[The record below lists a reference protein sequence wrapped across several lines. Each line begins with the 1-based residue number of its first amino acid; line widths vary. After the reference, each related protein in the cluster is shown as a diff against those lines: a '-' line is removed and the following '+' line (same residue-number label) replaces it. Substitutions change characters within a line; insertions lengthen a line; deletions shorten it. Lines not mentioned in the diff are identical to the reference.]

1 MIKNLVFD
9 FGKVLVDYDIE
20 SFFRSLFERE
30 EDLLQF
36 AAMTERE
43 HFVNRLD
50 KGEQN
55 TAELTAELS
64 AKYPQ
69 FAWHLQQFHDRH
81 MEIIIGEIEGMRE
94 LIEEYRAK
102 GYGIYGL
109 TNWSEAVYEVRD
121 RYDILQMMD
130 GTLISSEEKLIK
142 PDPAIFRR
150 FCEKFSLD
158 PRECLFTDDRPE
170 NIDGAISVG
179 MHAILFRSPAQFA
192 AQLREVLL
200 CHS

>member
-9 FGKVLVDYDIE
+9 FGKVLVDYNIE
-20 SFFRSLFERE
+20 KFFYSLFGCE
-30 EDLLQF
+30 EDLLEF

-55 TAELTAELS
+55 TAELTAELQ
-64 AKYPQ
+64 AKYPK

-81 MEIIIGEIEGMRE
+81 MEIIIGEIEGMRD
-94 LIEEYRAK
+94 LINEYRAK

-121 RYDILQMMD
+121 KYDILQMMD

-150 FCEKFSLD
+150 FCEKFSLE
-158 PRECLFTDDRPE
+158 PSECLFTDDRPE
-170 NIDGAISVG
+170 NISGARSVG
-179 MHAILFRSPAQFA
+179 MTAILFRNPAQFA
-192 AQLREVLL
+192 AELRSALL
-200 CHS
+200 

>member
-64 AKYPQ
+64 AKYPR

-81 MEIIIGEIEGMRE
+81 MEIIIGEIPGMRA

-109 TNWSEAVYEVRD
+109 TNWSEAVYQVRD

-150 FCEKFSLD
+150 FCEKFSLKAH
-158 PRECLFTDDRPE
+158 ECLFTDDRPE
-170 NIDGAISVG
+170 NIEGARSVG
-179 MHAILFRSPAQFA
+179 MTAIHFLNPSQFSSELKKA
-192 AQLREVLL
+192 LGE
-200 CHS
+200 

>member
-30 EDLLQF
+30 EDLLHF
-36 AAMTERE
+36 AAVTEKE
-43 HFVNRLD
+43 HFVNRMD

-55 TAELTAELS
+55 MLELTREMQG
-64 AKYPQ
+64 KYPQ
-69 FAWHLQQFHDRH
+69 FAWQLQQFHDRN
-81 MEIIIGEIEGMRE
+81 MEIIIGEIPGMRA

-109 TNWSEAVYEVRD
+109 TNWSEAVYQVRD

-150 FCEKFSLD
+150 FCEKFSLKAH
-158 PRECLFTDDRPE
+158 ECLFTDDRPE
-170 NIDGAISVG
+170 NIEGARSVG
-179 MHAILFRSPAQFA
+179 MTAILFLNPSQFSSELKKA
-192 AQLREVLL
+192 LGE
-200 CHS
+200 

>member
-64 AKYPQ
+64 AKYPR

-81 MEIIIGEIEGMRE
+81 MEIIIGEIEGMRN
-94 LIEEYRAK
+94 LINEYRAK

-150 FCEKFSLD
+150 FCEKFSLN
-158 PRECLFTDDRPE
+158 PGECLFTDDRPE
-170 NIDGAISVG
+170 NIEGARSIG
-179 MHAILFRSPAQFA
+179 MSAIHFLNPSQFSSELRA
-192 AQLREVLL
+192 ALGE
-200 CHS
+200 